1 MNRNFESLLER
12 IFGIPAVKNYRIEH
26 PADWHRLMNDFEMKK
41 RGRRAIDRKDTRIS
55 LPQSFRNSVS
65 GFDDSDLSARLSGSY
80 RSLGVEIY
88 NDEFLCL
95 GPSAMVQLFQPVIN
109 GIVSHMAGL
118 LCKPALS
125 NLSHLFLVGGFA
137 ESAILQDEMKK
148 AYSSRYKILTPRN
161 AGIAVVQGATMF
173 GKKPSVISSRKM
185 ASTYGFRTNH
195 RFDPDKHP
203 ANKKTFYDG
212 VAFCEDIFEVVV
224 KEDESIKTGEK
235 KQFSLIPSSKDQ
247 TQIGFSFF
255 SSSNPNAEYTTDPGV
270 GSLMGEMI
278 VDSPDTTKGIDRPIK
293 LILHF
298 GGTEIKATAV
308 DDTSGNTAVV
318 YLDFLCKS

>member
-1 MNRNFESLLER
+1 MNRNFESMLER

-95 GPSAMVQLFQPVIN
+95 GPSAMMQLFQPVIN
-109 GIVSHMAGL
+109 GIVSHIAGL

-173 GKKPSVISSRKM
+173 GKKPSIVSSRKM
-185 ASTYGFRTNH
+185 ASTYGFRTNC

-212 VAFCEDIFEVVV
+212 VAFCKDIFEVVV

-235 KQFSLIPSSKDQ
+235 KQFSQFPTCKDQ
-247 TQIGFSFF
+247 PRLRFSFF
-255 SSSNPNAEYTTDPGV
+255 GSSKPNVEYTTDPGV
-270 GSLMGEMI
+270 GSLIGEMI
-278 VDSPDTTKGIDRPIK
+278 VDSPDTTKGTDRPIT
-293 LILHF
+293 LTLHF
-298 GGTEIKATAV
+298 GG
-308 DDTSGNTAVV
+308 GGGGRN
-318 YLDFLCKS
+318 

>member
-1 MNRNFESLLER
+1 MNKNFESLLER
-12 IFGIPAVKNYRIEH
+12 IFGISAVENYRMKH

-55 LPQSFRNSVS
+55 LPLSFRNSVS
-65 GFDDSDLSARLSGSY
+65 GFDDSDLSARLSGYY

-95 GPSAMVQLFQPVIN
+95 GPSAMMQLFQPVIN
-109 GIVSHMAGL
+109 GIVSHIAGL

-125 NLSHLFLVGGFA
+125 SLSHLFLVGGFA

-161 AGIAVVQGATMF
+161 AGIAVMQGATMF
-173 GKKPSVISSRKM
+173 GKKPFIVSSRKM
-185 ASTYGFRTNH
+185 ASTYGFGTNK

-212 VAFCEDIFEVVV
+212 AAFCKDIFEVVV

-235 KQFSLIPSSKDQ
+235 KQFTRVPVYKDQ
-247 TQIGFSFF
+247 TRVGFSFF
-255 SSSNPNAEYTTDPGV
+255 GSSNPNVEYTTDPGV
-270 GSLMGEMI
+270 GSILGEMT
-278 VDSPDTTKGIDRPIK
+278 VDSPDTTKGIDRSIK

>member
-1 MNRNFESLLER
+1 MNKHFESLLER
-12 IFGIPAVKNYRIEH
+12 IFGMPVVKNYRMNH

-41 RGRRAIDRKDTRIS
+41 RGRRAIDRKDTRVS
-55 LPQSFRNSVS
+55 LPLSFRNSVS
-65 GFDDSDLSARLSGSY
+65 GFDESDLSSR
-80 RSLGVEIY
+80 LGVEMY

-95 GPSAMVQLFQPVIN
+95 GPSAMMQLFQPVIN
-109 GIVSHMAGL
+109 GIVSHIAGL

-125 NLSHLFLVGGFA
+125 SLSHLFLVGGFA

-173 GKKPSVISSRKM
+173 GKKPSIVNSRKM
-185 ASTYGFRTNH
+185 ASTYGYRINKH
-195 RFDPDKHP
+195 FDPDKHP

-212 VAFCEDIFEVVV
+212 VAFCKDIFSVVV

-235 KQFSLIPSSKDQ
+235 KQFSLAPLYKDQ
-247 TQIGFSFF
+247 TRISFSFF
-255 SSSNPNAEYTTDPGV
+255 GSSNPNVEYTTDPGV
-270 GSLMGEMI
+270 GSILGEMT
-278 VDSPDTTKGIDRPIK
+278 VDSPDTTKGIDRSIK

>member
-1 MNRNFESLLER
+1 MNKHFESLLER
-12 IFGIPAVKNYRIEH
+12 IFGMPAVKNYRMNH

-41 RGRRAIDRKDTRIS
+41 RGRRAIDRKDTRIW
-55 LPQSFRNSVS
+55 LPLSFRNSVS
-65 GFDDSDLSARLSGSY
+65 GFDDSDLSSR
-80 RSLGVEIY
+80 LGVEMY

-95 GPSAMVQLFQPVIN
+95 GPSAMMQLFQPVIN
-109 GIVSHMAGL
+109 GIVSHIAGL

-125 NLSHLFLVGGFA
+125 SLSHLFLVGGFA

-161 AGIAVVQGATMF
+161 AGIVVVQGATMF
-173 GKKPSVISSRKM
+173 GKKPSIVNSRKM
-185 ASTYGFRTNH
+185 ASTYGFRVRN

-203 ANKKTFYDG
+203 ANKKIFCDG
-212 VAFCEDIFEVVV
+212 VAFCKDIFSVVV

-235 KQFSLIPSSKDQ
+235 KQFSVSPVYKDQ

-255 SSSNPNAEYTTDPGV
+255 GSSNPNVEYTTDPGV
-270 GSLMGEMI
+270 GSILGQMT
-278 VDSPDTTKGIDRPIK
+278 VDSPDTTKGTDRPIK

>member
-1 MNRNFESLLER
+1 MNKHFESLLER
-12 IFGIPAVKNYRIEH
+12 IFGMPVVKNYRMNH

-41 RGRRAIDRKDTRIS
+41 RGRRAIDRKDTRLS
-55 LPQSFRNSVS
+55 LPLSFRNSVS
-65 GFDDSDLSARLSGSY
+65 GFDESDLSSR
-80 RSLGVEIY
+80 LGVEMY

-95 GPSAMVQLFQPVIN
+95 GPSAMMQLFQPVIN
-109 GIVSHMAGL
+109 GIVSHIAGL

-125 NLSHLFLVGGFA
+125 SLSHLFLVGGFA

-173 GKKPSVISSRKM
+173 GKKPSIVNSRKM
-185 ASTYGFRTNH
+185 ASTYGYRINKH
-195 RFDPDKHP
+195 FDPDKHP

-212 VAFCEDIFEVVV
+212 VAFCKDIFSVVV

-235 KQFSLIPSSKDQ
+235 KQFSLAPLYKDQ
-247 TQIGFSFF
+247 TRISFSFF
-255 SSSNPNAEYTTDPGV
+255 GSSNPNVEYTTDPGV
-270 GSLMGEMI
+270 GSILGKMT
-278 VDSPDTTKGIDRPIK
+278 VDSPDTTKGIDRSIK

>member
-1 MNRNFESLLER
+1 MNKHFESLLER
-12 IFGIPAVKNYRIEH
+12 IFGMPAVKNYRMNH

-41 RGRRAIDRKDTRIS
+41 RGRRAIDRKDTRIW
-55 LPQSFRNSVS
+55 LPLSFRNSVS
-65 GFDDSDLSARLSGSY
+65 GFDDSDLSSR
-80 RSLGVEIY
+80 LGVEMY

-95 GPSAMVQLFQPVIN
+95 GPSAMMQLFQPVIN
-109 GIVSHMAGL
+109 GIVSHIAGL

-125 NLSHLFLVGGFA
+125 SLSHLFLVGGFA

-161 AGIAVVQGATMF
+161 AGIVVVQGATMF
-173 GKKPSVISSRKM
+173 GKKPSIVNSRKM
-185 ASTYGFRTNH
+185 ASTYGFRASS

-212 VAFCEDIFEVVV
+212 VAFCKGIFSVVV

-235 KQFSLIPSSKDQ
+235 KQFSLFPVYKDQ
-247 TQIGFSFF
+247 TRIGFSFF
-255 SSSNPNAEYTTDPGV
+255 SSSNPNVEYTTDPGV
-270 GSLMGEMI
+270 GSILGEMT
-278 VDSPDTTKGIDRPIK
+278 VDSPDTTKGTDRPIK

>member
-95 GPSAMVQLFQPVIN
+95 GPSAMMQLFQPVIN

-173 GKKPSVISSRKM
+173 GKKPSVVSSRKM
-185 ASTYGFRTNH
+185 ASTYGFETSCL
-195 RFDPDKHP
+195 FDPDKHP
-203 ANKKTFYDG
+203 VNKQKFYDG
-212 VAFCEDIFEVVV
+212 VAFCKQIFDVVV

-235 KQFSLIPSSKDQ
+235 KQFIRAPLYKDQ
-247 TQIGFSFF
+247 TKLRFSFF
-255 SSSNPNAEYTTDPGV
+255 GSSNPNVGYTTDPCV
-270 GSLMGEMI
+270 GPLIGEMT
-278 VDSPDTTKGIDRPIK
+278 VDSPDTTKGIHRNIK

>member
-1 MNRNFESLLER
+1 MNKHFESLLER
-12 IFGIPAVKNYRIEH
+12 IFGMPVVKNYRMNH

-41 RGRRAIDRKDTRIS
+41 RGRRAIDRKDTRVS
-55 LPQSFRNSVS
+55 LPLSFRNSVS
-65 GFDDSDLSARLSGSY
+65 GFDESDLSSR
-80 RSLGVEIY
+80 LGVEMY

-95 GPSAMVQLFQPVIN
+95 GPSAMMQLFQPVIN
-109 GIVSHMAGL
+109 GIVSHIAGL

-125 NLSHLFLVGGFA
+125 SLSHLFLVGGFA

-173 GKKPSVISSRKM
+173 GKKPSIVNSRKM
-185 ASTYGFRTNH
+185 ASTYGHRINK

-212 VAFCEDIFEVVV
+212 VAFCKDIFSVVV

-235 KQFSLIPSSKDQ
+235 KQFSLAPVYKDQ
-247 TQIGFSFF
+247 TRVGFSFF
-255 SSSNPNAEYTTDPGV
+255 GSSNPNVEYTTDPGV
-270 GSLMGEMI
+270 GSILGEMT
-278 VDSPDTTKGIDRPIK
+278 VDSPDTTKGIDRSIK

>member
-1 MNRNFESLLER
+1 MNKNFESLLER
-12 IFGIPAVKNYRIEH
+12 IFGISAVKNYRMKH

-41 RGRRAIDRKDTRIS
+41 RGRRAIDRKDTRIW
-55 LPQSFRNSVS
+55 LPLSFRNSVS

-95 GPSAMVQLFQPVIN
+95 GPSAMMQLFQPVIN

-137 ESAILQDEMKK
+137 ESAILQDGMKK
-148 AYSSRYKILTPRN
+148 AYSSRCKILTPRN

-173 GKKPSVISSRKM
+173 GKKPSVVSSRKM
-185 ASTYGFRTNH
+185 ASTYGFAVSH
-195 RFDPDKHP
+195 PFDPDKHP
-203 ANKKTFYDG
+203 VNKKKFYDG
-212 VAFCEDIFEVVV
+212 VAFCSDIFDVVV
-224 KEDESIKTGEK
+224 KDDESIKTGEK
-235 KQFSLIPSSKDQ
+235 KQFIRTPLWKDQ
-247 TQIGFSFF
+247 TRLRFSFF
-255 SSSNPNAEYTTDPGV
+255 GSSDPNVGYTTDPCV
-270 GSLMGEMI
+270 GPLIGEMV
-278 VDSPDTTKGIDRPIK
+278 VDSPDTTKGTDRKIK

-308 DDTSGNTAVV
+308 DETSGNTAVV

>member
-1 MNRNFESLLER
+1 MNRNFETLLER
-12 IFGIPAVKNYRIEH
+12 IFGIPAIKNYRIEH

-95 GPSAMVQLFQPVIN
+95 GPSAMMQLFQPVIN
-109 GIVSHMAGL
+109 GIVSHIAGL

-173 GKKPSVISSRKM
+173 GKKPSIVSSRIM
-185 ASTYGFRTNH
+185 ASTYGFQTNS
-195 RFDPDKHP
+195 RFDPNKHP
-203 ANKKTFYDG
+203 ADKKTFYDG
-212 VAFCEDIFEVVV
+212 VAWCKDVFKVVV
-224 KEDESIKTGEK
+224 TEDESIQTGEK
-235 KQFSLIPSSKDQ
+235 KQFSQVPLYKDQ
-247 TQIGFSFF
+247 TRITFSFF
-255 SSSNPNAEYTTDPGV
+255 GSSNPKVKYTTDPGV
-270 GSLMGEMI
+270 GSVIGEM
-278 VDSPDTTKGIDRPIK
+278 VLDTPDTSKGTDRKIK
-293 LILHF
+293 IILHF

-308 DDTSGNTAVV
+308 DETSGNTEVL